1 MVADIMVYMRGRRA
15 VVVFHLE
22 RVFVMVVVSD
32 AFLVYQRV
40 PERQRLL
47 ADAHGCERQ
56 QHLPLHHEQQK
67 NSTGASKHGRDSMR
81 ARAVSGQ
88 RGSLAGIRQPARF
101 RSSYM
106 RSSSAASGREIGDAY
121 HCNRNTPHELARM

>member
-1 MVADIMVYMRGRRA
+1 MRESDRSRWQEACCVVADIMVYMRGRRA

-47 ADAHGCERQ
+47 ADAHGCER
-56 QHLPLHHEQQK
+56 
-67 NSTGASKHGRDSMR
+67 
-81 ARAVSGQ
+81 
-88 RGSLAGIRQPARF
+88 
-101 RSSYM
+101 
-106 RSSSAASGREIGDAY
+106 
-121 HCNRNTPHELARM
+121 

>member
-47 ADAHGCERQ
+47 ADAHGCER
-56 QHLPLHHEQQK
+56 
-67 NSTGASKHGRDSMR
+67 
-81 ARAVSGQ
+81 
-88 RGSLAGIRQPARF
+88 
-101 RSSYM
+101 
-106 RSSSAASGREIGDAY
+106 
-121 HCNRNTPHELARM
+121 